1 MLSLSKR
8 EKFFFCRGCGDHE
21 RIDLFFTVKNWQGE
35 KRTSSL
41 RSENLVSSQGS
52 EIKNMEPEK
61 CDDLS
66 WFPLNDLP
74 KNTIPYIRKAIECYK
89 EGISYCEFGWENKA
103 KK

>member
-61 CDDLS
+61 HEKIKWFKMDDL
-66 WFPLNDLP
+66 PEKTM
-74 KNTIPYIRKAIECYK
+74 KNTTDAIREYLKLVE
-89 EGISYCEFGWENKA
+89 
-103 KK
+103 